1 VRTAYF
7 STALAMAGVTFV
19 AGWVVGDRL
28 LRWVFSR
35 SDRTGIGKPE
45 RALAALVGVVVLA
58 TALMVLNAA
67 SAGHVFDNP
76 VVIPVIAGGLV
87 ALGIRARAWPRSI
100 PWVRLALVLLILG
113 ALFVLPAI
121 RAGSGLRTGDTPW
134 HLGWTEQLLAGEILP
149 TGIAPEL
156 ARNAYPWGFHA
167 VLATMVRLIPGSDPL
182 VAHEALHILIV
193 AGIPLTA
200 ACLARRLDRRAGW
213 AGAGAAAL
221 IGGFGWIA
229 AGEPAFV
236 LSPSL
241 ARYGADL
248 VVASPNS
255 LYELFPPVLPR
266 ELGLVLLGAAGV
278 VMALRTDASGAP
290 HGILSGAI
298 VGLAGLVS
306 LPMFITGA
314 LWIVATA
321 VSVSSGHRLRLL
333 MTMLVSAGA
342 VLGLWALPVVGQY
355 VAYGGF
361 VDITPRLGVEWPVGS
376 ALWSWGLLLPLSVW
390 GAAMALRTPG
400 AERAGTLLSYTA
412 ATVLFLALSLG
423 RAEFG
428 WNPAGNATLLHQ
440 GRVWPVV
447 HLLAAAFAAVAIRA
461 VWGWLAARSRA
472 LAAVTLIALFGVA
485 MISPALASIKLTD
498 WIRTYERG
506 YLYNRPDLRSGA
518 FVPEVASFLNADDV
532 VRVEGSNFLA
542 FLLWQ
547 LSGARLATYDDERL
561 DKNDARIRYKDLAE
575 RWDEAME
582 DGGFD
587 ADFSVVRAVD
597 APAGSAPLISGRFRD
612 ELWFLLSATPSQ

>member
-1 VRTAYF
+1 MRIAYF
-7 STALAMAGVTFV
+7 STALAMAAATFV

-28 LRWVFSR
+28 LGWVFSR
-35 SDRTGIGKPE
+35 ADRTEIGKPE

-58 TALMVLNAA
+58 TALMVLHAA

-76 VVIPVIAGGLV
+76 VVVPVVAGGLV
-87 ALGIRARAWPRSI
+87 ALGIRDRAWPRSV

-113 ALFVLPAI
+113 TLFVLPAI

-134 HLGWTEQLLAGEILP
+134 HLGWTEQLLAGEIIP

-167 VLATMVRLIPGSDPL
+167 VLSTMVRLVPGSDPL

-200 ACLARRLDRRAGW
+200 ACLARRLDRGAGW

-255 LYELFPPVLPR
+255 MYELFPPVLPR

-278 VMALRTDASGAP
+278 VMALHTDDSGAP
-290 HGILSGAI
+290 HGILSGVI

-321 VSVSSGHRLRLL
+321 VSVPSGHRLRLL
-333 MTMLVSAGA
+333 VTMLVSAGA

-355 VAYGGF
+355 LAYGGF

-390 GAAMALRTPG
+390 GAVMTLRTP
-400 AERAGTLLSYTA
+400 AAARAGTLLSYTA

-461 VWGWLAARSRA
+461 VWAWLAARSRT
-472 LAAVTLIALFGVA
+472 LAVASLVALFGVA
-485 MISPALASIKLTD
+485 TISPALASIKLTD

-506 YLYNRPDLRSGA
+506 YLYNRPDLRAGA
-518 FVPEVASFLNADDV
+518 FVPDVAGFLSADDV

-547 LSGARLATYDDERL
+547 LSGARPATYDDERL
-561 DKNDARIRYKDLAE
+561 DGNDARIRYKDLAE
-575 RWDEAME
+575 RWDQAME

-587 ADFSVVRAVD
+587 ADFIVVRAVD
-597 APAGSAPLISGRFRD
+597 APAGAEPLISGRFRD
-612 ELWFLLSATPSQ
+612 EVWYLLAATPLL